1 MRGAA
6 FVGVLALAA
15 CERAP
20 EPAPPPPIELA
31 GDLASQLAADPER
44 LKAAREGC
52 RTDAPGATET
62 LCAAAAEATRR
73 RFRGEAGSYRPA
85 PVDPF
90 PAAEPGKAP

>member
-6 FVGVLALAA
+6 LAGVLALAA

-20 EPAPPPPIELA
+20 EPAAPPPIELTD
-31 GDLASQLAADPER
+31 DLAGQLAADPDR
-44 LKAAREGC
+44 LKAVREGC

-62 LCAAAAEATRR
+62 QCAAAAEATRR
-73 RFRGEAGSYRPA
+73 RFRGDAGPYRPA

-90 PAAEPGKAP
+90 PTTERKAP